1 MKNWWWLLG
10 LFWAAGAR
18 SQNTIGLPRI
28 INYTKTDF
36 HGGAQTWDIRQDASG
51 RIYFANNEGLLSFD
65 GTFWKD
71 YALPNKTILRSI
83 ALDRDQIYVGGQG
96 ELGYF
101 SPSAGGQ
108 LAYHSLLQE
117 LPPDQ
122 RTFADIWDI
131 EIWGTAIFFRA
142 LDRIIEWQNGKAR
155 VFRAASEWVWL
166 KKMGNRLFAQDVVN
180 GLFEWREDQWQPV
193 KGNPLIQYK
202 PVNGMLQ
209 AGADS
214 ILMLTVR
221 DGGYWLVRD
230 TIVSAPAFPKGF
242 FPSDVNAVAALNQ
255 GEFMVGT
262 GSSGVYV
269 LDYTGRIIQ
278 QLGRKEGLQ
287 NNNILSALIDRD
299 GNLWTGLNNGISFIA
314 YNAAVKYIHPNV
326 ENELSGFGARI
337 LNGRLYLGSSDGA
350 FEVKLDTGKQDLSFS
365 RGEFRQI
372 PGSSGQVWRLDEVN
386 QQILMAHNSG
396 TYRLSPEQA
405 ERIAPEPAWI
415 FQPLS
420 PVLPAAEI
428 LVGNYTGL
436 KRLVY
441 SAGEFKNEGN
451 LIGLYES
458 LRFLAIDND
467 GTIWASHPYRGIY
480 KIELSADRTRY
491 DTRLFTAK
499 DGLPS
504 DLGNHV
510 FRVQNRILFATE
522 KGVYEFDNASGRFV
536 RSAFLGEVLG
546 AIEIRY
552 LKDDTRGNIWFV
564 SGKRMGVL
572 LRGEG
577 RMEEG
582 KMEKRGGY
590 KEPVY
595 FPELTGQIL
604 SGFEQVYPYDQRN
617 IFISSEKGLVHLNLE
632 KYQLNGAPLS
642 VQLGKVSAMGKT
654 DSVLYGGFGNW
665 TAAKLNSRYNALRF
679 EYSAPYYGLS
689 NTIEYSYK
697 LEGFDL
703 DWSEWSVRT
712 EKDYTNLTSGTYEFK
727 VKARTNLGR
736 ESEPVTYQFT
746 VLPPWYKS
754 IYAYLLYAVLSV
766 LLVLALV
773 RWQRNK
779 LKQQQLKFEAQQRQ
793 LEILHQLEIEQ
804 NEKAIIQLQKE
815 KLENEVTYKNKELA
829 DAALHLV
836 ERTDALARVKEE
848 LQKLYKSSEQDTSLK
863 KSLQLVNDIERNNE
877 NWDRFAARFDE
888 INNDFLKK
896 IKGLYPQLTS
906 TDLKLCAYL
915 QLNMSSKEIA
925 QLMNISLRGVE
936 ISRYRLRKKLQLP
949 TEKSFVEFFAE
960 L

>member
-1 MKNWWWLLG
+1 
-10 LFWAAGAR
+10 
-18 SQNTIGLPRI
+18 
-28 INYTKTDF
+28 
-36 HGGAQTWDIRQDASG
+36 
-51 RIYFANNEGLLSFD
+51 
-65 GTFWKD
+65 
-71 YALPNKTILRSI
+71 
-83 ALDRDQIYVGGQG
+83 
-96 ELGYF
+96 
-101 SPSAGGQ
+101 
-108 LAYHSLLQE
+108 
-117 LPPDQ
+117 
-122 RTFADIWDI
+122 
-131 EIWGTAIFFRA
+131 
-142 LDRIIEWQNGKAR
+142 
-155 VFRAASEWVWL
+155 
-166 KKMGNRLFAQDVVN
+166 
-180 GLFEWREDQWQPV
+180 
-193 KGNPLIQYK
+193 
-202 PVNGMLQ
+202 
-209 AGADS
+209 
-214 ILMLTVR
+214 
-221 DGGYWLVRD
+221 
-230 TIVSAPAFPKGF
+230 
-242 FPSDVNAVAALNQ
+242 
-255 GEFMVGT
+255 MVGT

-632 KYQLNGAPLS
+632 KYQLNGEPLS